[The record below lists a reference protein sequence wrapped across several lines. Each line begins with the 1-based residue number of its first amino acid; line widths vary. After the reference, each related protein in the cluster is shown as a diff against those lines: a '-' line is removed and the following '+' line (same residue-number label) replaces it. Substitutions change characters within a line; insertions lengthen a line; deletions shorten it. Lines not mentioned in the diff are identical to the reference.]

1 LKTIASRAVLACLL
15 LVVLGAVGVWATENP
30 RELIQAY
37 RIWKLTDALGLSEE
51 QMPLFFAKIK
61 LIDRRDA
68 ELRGEELKALDEIR
82 HLLGKEGVSDSDLQR
97 AFAAYD
103 EIRTRRMQELAGLRR
118 EAAGLLS
125 ARQRCEYVV
134 FEERFK
140 ANIKEMIGR
149 VREINKQGALQGRSP
164 GAGEGESGRPADP
177 GAGRPADPGAGRSAP
192 QGTGRGRR

>member
-1 LKTIASRAVLACLL
+1 LKTIASRAVLASLL

-177 GAGRPADPGAGRSAP
+177 GAGRPSDPGAGRSAP